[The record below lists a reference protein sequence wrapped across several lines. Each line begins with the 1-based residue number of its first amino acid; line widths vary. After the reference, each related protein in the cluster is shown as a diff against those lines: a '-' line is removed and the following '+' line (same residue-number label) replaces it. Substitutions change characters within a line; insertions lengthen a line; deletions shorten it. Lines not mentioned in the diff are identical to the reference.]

1 MNKLNLKN
9 PYIFKKMYFFKHIF
23 NKHSKYKSKLNLFN
37 NTLNKEKLYSYKN
50 LYFYNSLLL
59 DINKIEK
66 KILVKKSKK
75 ILNNRER
82 FKLFFIKNSN
92 IKIISS
98 DIKNNFLI
106 NNKKQVMNLSK
117 HLCFDKEL
125 FSGVLTKELLPV
137 IKKKYIVKF
146 YVFLGREKNMLILHP
161 YIEMSIKLDIIDQY
175 HMFNFSRLINDHV
188 FILSE
193 YERLKLLYPNK
204 IFIHNSEENL
214 LLINNKRKKID
225 WNPFYKNIATTSD
238 DNDIII
244 KCDDDILFIDIYSLK
259 NAIEDRF
266 NDKISFLIH
275 SNCINNGVC
284 TYYQSHLFPKL
295 QNELHVYPCGGI
307 LGIIFEKP
315 EISYAI
321 HNQFSGDLLLNI
333 DNLNKYLI
341 DNIYINSRISINF
354 ILLNGID
361 TKYLD
366 TITTDDEY
374 MLSSFIPEKL
384 CRPNKINGNLITSHL
399 SYSFQDKVILN
410 RKDIYNNYLYI
421 KNKFIKLSQPI
432 IINENNNY
440 TKNKIPYVLKC
451 HKINDDIYQI
461 LNWYKP
467 YHYYIKSVNN
477 NKYLSI
483 DYENDEFILD
493 CDKKTIFNIYE
504 KNKNIENN
512 RNNFNGSLSLFS
524 ATNTENNTI
533 KIKLGIYYFTRY
545 NCISK
550 YRNENIFL
558 KYFNDERERELLK
571 EDFNEMNN
579 SFLLKFIKYNCYF
592 GINEKNTNLIDVT
605 MNKNY
610 RWTFEKVKNNNK
622 YINCT
627 RFIKN
632 NKFYYKNIETN
643 EIYTNYYM
651 GWGLEN
657 VLY

>member
-1 MNKLNLKN
+1 MNLSND
-9 PYIFKKMYFFKHIF
+9 
-23 NKHSKYKSKLNLFN
+23 
-37 NTLNKEKLYSYKN
+37 KEKLLPN
-50 LYFYNSLLL
+50 I
-59 DINKIEK
+59 DIN
-66 KILVKKSKK
+66 
-75 ILNNRER
+75 
-82 FKLFFIKNSN
+82 
-92 IKIISS
+92 
-98 DIKNNFLI
+98 
-106 NNKKQVMNLSK
+106 
-117 HLCFDKEL
+117 
-125 FSGVLTKELLPV
+125 
-137 IKKKYIVKF
+137 KKYIVKF
-146 YVFLGREKNMLILHP
+146 YVFLGREKNILILHP
-161 YIEMSIKLDIIDQY
+161 YIEMGIKLNIIDEY
-175 HMFNFSRLINDHV
+175 HMFNFSRLMNDHV
-188 FILSE
+188 FILYE
-193 YERLKLLYPNK
+193 YERLKLLFPNK

-225 WNPFYKNIATTSD
+225 WNPFYKNIATTSN

-244 KCDDDILFIDIYSLK
+244 KCDDDILFIDIHSLK
-259 NAIEDRF
+259 YAIEDRF

-284 TYYQSHLFPKL
+284 TYYQSHLFPRL
-295 QNELHVYPCGGI
+295 QYELDIYPCGGI
-307 LGIIFEKP
+307 LGVIFEKP

-321 HNQFSGDLLLNI
+321 HNHFSSDLLSNMN
-333 DNLNKYLI
+333 NLNKYLI
-341 DNIYINSRISINF
+341 DDIYINSRISINF

-361 TKYLD
+361 AKYLD

-410 RKDIYNNYLYI
+410 RKDIYNNYLLIKNNYI
-421 KNKFIKLSQPI
+421 KKSQPI
-432 IINENNNY
+432 INNFIINEN
-440 TKNKIPYVLKC
+440 KIQYLLKC

-467 YHYYIKSVNN
+467 YHYYIKNINN

-483 DYENDEFILD
+483 DYEKDEFILD
-493 CDKKTIFNIYE
+493 CDKKTIFDIYD
-504 KNKNIENN
+504 NNN
-512 RNNFNGSLSLFS
+512 RNNFNVAKSLLS
-524 ATNTENNTI
+524 AKNSI

-550 YRNENIFL
+550 FRNESIFL
-558 KYFNDERERELLK
+558 KYFNDEREKEILK
-571 EDFNEMNN
+571 EDFNELDN
-579 SFLLKFIKYNCYF
+579 SFLLKFIKYNSYL
-592 GINEKNTNLIDVT
+592 GINEKNNNLIDIV

-610 RWTFEKVKNNNK
+610 RWTFEKVKNDNK

-632 NKFYYKNIETN
+632 NKFYYKNVETN